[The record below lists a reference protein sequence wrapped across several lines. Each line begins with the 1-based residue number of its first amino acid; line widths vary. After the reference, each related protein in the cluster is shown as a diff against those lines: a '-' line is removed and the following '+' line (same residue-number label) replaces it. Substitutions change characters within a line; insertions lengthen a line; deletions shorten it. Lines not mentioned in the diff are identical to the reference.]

1 MAGLER
7 RQAPWRVRSAGES
20 PGANAEAA
28 TLNRFCVTTLLRKR
42 FPRKAQRAG
51 PRASGRWLPAESHLP
66 TETRSPSPVAV
77 PRWRPEQ
84 RGRGD
89 PVPLET
95 HTVIAAR
102 ARALCARA
110 RPAVGAAGRGFIPAF
125 HFLVCSSPVNGL
137 SFRCGEAG
145 RHGRHGHGHGHT
157 RCVFFSSDIF
167 DAMFPVTHIAGE
179 TVIQQGTCPF
189 ISEPKSTGTQGGSL
203 RSVTQNS
210 HGPRWEDSL
219 VELGSGLLNGV
230 IQWSRHWNTGDLS
243 TRSAR
248 QRWDRGGHPAD
259 RGHHATRG
267 RGR

>member
-1 MAGLER
+1 MCEGSAR
-7 RQAPWRVRSAGES
+7 R
-20 PGANAEAA
+20 PG
-28 TLNRFCVTTLLRKR
+28 
-42 FPRKAQRAG
+42 
-51 PRASGRWLPAESHLP
+51 S
-66 TETRSPSPVAV
+66 
-77 PRWRPEQ
+77 
-84 RGRGD
+84 
-89 PVPLET
+89 
-95 HTVIAAR
+95 
-102 ARALCARA
+102 
-110 RPAVGAAGRGFIPAF
+110 GRGFIPAF

-145 RHGRHGHGHGHT
+145 RRGRHGHGHGHT

-189 ISEPKSTGTQGGSL
+189 VSEPKPTGTQGGSL